1 MDMAKGRSTTAQ
13 QRANQQRI
21 LAGYNIVTSSS
32 VIDQPSKAELRASIP
47 AYDESMV
54 KKIPPKPAKK
64 AKK

>member
-1 MDMAKGRSTTAQ
+1 MAKGRSTSAM

-21 LAGYNIVTSSS
+21 EAGYNVVTSSA

-54 KKIPPKPAKK
+54 KKIPAKPQKK
-64 AKK
+64 TKR